1 MKKILNKI
9 VMNILILTI
18 LLVCC
23 IFSVYVVF
31 FPQTITYADT
41 EYSENIR
48 NEKSSIAHDE
58 ELKENS
64 QKTLDCVFNN
74 QVKTTKGLYPNYQ
87 TDIDFKLDEVSVILT
102 EKSSKEGFDENIFLN
117 IQNIERI
124 EGKETP
130 TEADLNNNLYRQIL
144 TIKLKHGGEE
154 NVFTAITELQ
164 NLEEVLVAEPLYEFT
179 PCDDYVPNDPFYT
192 QGEQWGLNEIYGI
205 HAAKAWDIYN
215 DNRILDTVKI
225 GIFENGIQSDH
236 PDLTVGNGNIESDSA
251 GSEHGT
257 HVAGIIGA
265 NINNNIGIAGI
276 APVEIYL
283 LDRSN
288 FVESLN
294 WAEQNGI
301 NIINAS
307 FYFSRPKLDDEGNV
321 VSEAIYTATHAAAIE
336 NFNGLFIASAGNQ
349 NINNDLHPQYP
360 ACYDSENIIAVG
372 SINSDGNKRDFSNYG
387 SSTVD
392 IFAPGG
398 NILSTLP
405 SDTYGYKSGTSM
417 AAPHVTGAAALMM
430 SINPNLE
437 VEEIKEKI
445 INNDTY
451 ISSLSG
457 CCVSGGI
464 LNAYNALRSIQL
476 TQEIFKDFGYEGSTY
491 SWKGFVEMD
500 YFIDN
505 EVLSDGTLIVK
516 DTSALYFRV
525 KTLSSKNAYLVTNGE
540 IKFEL
545 KNSKG
550 EILQTNICTVK
561 VDLLN
566 NVTLS
571 GNTFSIDTNQLDTGI
586 HTLNMTSKFTRGTW
600 SSESTDSYTIAVNRP
615 VTVMEE
621 FGYLS
626 SWYKWEGNVKLS
638 GEQLYLYEQ
647 TSLLTIQGT
656 SEMNFQ
662 IGTSFVFNAVKEM
675 TGTITITL
683 KDSAGNI
690 EPINGNNTHTSTVRV
705 GLASN
710 VSITNSTF
718 SISPGD
724 LTADTYTLTLN
735 CRMTRDGTTYTN
747 SAEFSFEKEAFLSL
761 CVAEGSMITLADGSQ
776 KAVEDLT
783 GDEEL
788 LVWNMFTG
796 EFDSAP
802 ILFIDSD
809 PENYYE
815 VINLYFSDGT
825 TVKVI
830 SEHAFWDVNLN
841 EYVFLRSDAAQYI
854 GHWFNK
860 QTVDENGNMVYTEV
874 QLTNVV
880 VQQEYTSAWS
890 PVTYGHLCYYVNGM
904 LSMPGATTGL
914 INIFEVDPDT
924 MTIDQE
930 AYLEDIEEYGLFTY
944 EEFNAL
950 CPIPEAVFNAFGGQ
964 YLKVSLGKGLI
975 TWEELENLISRYS
988 EFWN

>member
-1 MKKILNKI
+1 
-9 VMNILILTI
+9 
-18 LLVCC
+18 
-23 IFSVYVVF
+23 
-31 FPQTITYADT
+31 
-41 EYSENIR
+41 
-48 NEKSSIAHDE
+48 
-58 ELKENS
+58 
-64 QKTLDCVFNN
+64 
-74 QVKTTKGLYPNYQ
+74 
-87 TDIDFKLDEVSVILT
+87 
-102 EKSSKEGFDENIFLN
+102 
-117 IQNIERI
+117 
-124 EGKETP
+124 
-130 TEADLNNNLYRQIL
+130 
-144 TIKLKHGGEE
+144 
-154 NVFTAITELQ
+154 
-164 NLEEVLVAEPLYEFT
+164 
-179 PCDDYVPNDPFYT
+179 
-192 QGEQWGLNEIYGI
+192 
-205 HAAKAWDIYN
+205 
-215 DNRILDTVKI
+215 
-225 GIFENGIQSDH
+225 
-236 PDLTVGNGNIESDSA
+236 
-251 GSEHGT
+251 
-257 HVAGIIGA
+257 
-265 NINNNIGIAGI
+265 
-276 APVEIYL
+276 
-283 LDRSN
+283 
-288 FVESLN
+288 
-294 WAEQNGI
+294 
-301 NIINAS
+301 
-307 FYFSRPKLDDEGNV
+307 
-321 VSEAIYTATHAAAIE
+321 
-336 NFNGLFIASAGNQ
+336 
-349 NINNDLHPQYP
+349 
-360 ACYDSENIIAVG
+360 
-372 SINSDGNKRDFSNYG
+372 
-387 SSTVD
+387 
-392 IFAPGG
+392 
-398 NILSTLP
+398 
-405 SDTYGYKSGTSM
+405 M

-675 TGTITITL
+675 TG
-683 KDSAGNI
+683 
-690 EPINGNNTHTSTVRV
+690 
-705 GLASN
+705 
-710 VSITNSTF
+710 STF

-747 SAEFSFEKEAFLSL
+747 SKTYTFEKEESASL

-802 ILFIDSD
+802 IVFIDSD
-809 PENYYE
+809 PESYYE

-860 QTVDENGNMVYTEV
+860 QTIDENGNMVYTQV

-904 LSMPGATTGL
+904 LSMPGATTGF

-930 AYLEDIEEYGLFTY
+930 AYLEDVEEYGLFTY